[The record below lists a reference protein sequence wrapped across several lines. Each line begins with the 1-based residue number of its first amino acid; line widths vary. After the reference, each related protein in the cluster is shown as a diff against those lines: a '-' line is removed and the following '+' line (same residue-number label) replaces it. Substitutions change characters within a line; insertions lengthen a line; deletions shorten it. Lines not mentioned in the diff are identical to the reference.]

1 MTTRSQG
8 TCLRY
13 AHFELENWY
22 DVMITW
28 ASWLNGLR
36 FPDLIISLKDFFSMI
51 SDGRKNFSESS
62 VVHCFRRF
70 AGTIR
75 SIFCFF
81 SAHFWAITIPASIV
95 FPSQTSSAK
104 IAPFES
110 GERKAKRAASI
121 WWGLISTWAFASV
134 SENFSTVSEDLRRV
148 SSCARMRAWYFVR
161 VFKLSE

>member
-1 MTTRSQG
+1 MT
-8 TCLRY
+8 
-13 AHFELENWY
+13 
-22 DVMITW
+22 TW

-36 FPDLIISLKDFFSMI
+36 FPDLIISLKDFFSMM

-70 AGTIR
+70 AGTI
-75 SIFCFF
+75 SNIFCFF

-95 FPSQTSSAK
+95 LPSPTSSAR

-110 GERKAKRAASI
+110 GERNAKRAASI

-134 SENFSTVSEDLRRV
+134 AENFSTVSEDLRRV
-148 SSCARMRAWYFVR
+148 SSYARTRAWYLVTKFTLHILWKKW
-161 VFKLSE
+161 FYSNKTILNINI